1 MDFMARLAGLVPALF
16 DHAHAI
22 HRRNPLERLDG
33 AAVQVLVG
41 VEHGVG
47 VLAGGLVGHAL
58 HVGVVLGQDCRD
70 LTDHVGHVGVQA
82 GDAACG
88 ARLAHAAG
96 GVVDAVRDVAVLQ
109 VILEL
114 ADGHVGAVGL
124 GLAGAGA
131 RVRGDKRV
139 GHLDGLGRGKVT
151 AKPAQLA
158 RAQGG
163 VDGVLVNDGLAR
175 VVDQHGVWC
184 QQVNLLGANHADG
197 VCLAGY
203 VHREIVAAAAQVL
216 ERAHALHLAAQH
228 PRVLDGNERI
238 VAVDVHAQIDA
249 GVGDLG
255 THVAQAD
262 DADALALEL
271 AAHKGL
277 LGLLGV
283 DLNLGVVGVVADPVH
298 RLHHAAARKHQHAQD
313 ELLDGVAVGAGGV
326 KDDDALLGVL
336 LDGDV
341 VDAGAAAGDGANALG
356 QLVAVQVGRAHQ
368 DGVGLLGG
376 VHKLVALA
384 KLDFAVFGDVV
395 DGLDLTHGK
404 TP

>member
-1 MDFMARLAGLVPALF
+1 M
-16 DHAHAI
+16 
-22 HRRNPLERLDG
+22 
-33 AAVQVLVG
+33 
-41 VEHGVG
+41 
-47 VLAGGLVGHAL
+47 
-58 HVGVVLGQDCRD
+58 
-70 LTDHVGHVGVQA
+70 QA

-139 GHLDGLGRGKVT
+139 GHLDGLGRGKVA

-158 RAQGG
+158 LAQGG
-163 VDGVLVNDGLAR
+163 VDGVLVDDGLAR
-175 VVDQHGVWC
+175 VVDQHGVGG
-184 QQVNLLGANHADG
+184 QQVNLLGADHADG
-197 VCLAGY
+197 VGLAGY
-203 VHREIVAAAAQVL
+203 VHGEVVTAAAQVL

>member
-1 MDFMARLAGLVPALF
+1 ML
-16 DHAHAI
+16 I
-22 HRRNPLERLDG
+22 
-33 AAVQVLVG
+33 G

-47 VLAGGLVGHAL
+47 VLASGLVGHAL
-58 HVGVVLGQDCRD
+58 HIGVVLGENGRD
-70 LTDHVGHVGVQA
+70 LTDHVGHVGMQA
-82 GDAACG
+82 GNAACG

-96 GVVDAVRDVAVLQ
+96 GVVDAVRDVAVFQ

-131 RVRGDKRV
+131 RMRGDKRV
-139 GHLDGLGRGKVT
+139 GHLDGLGRGKVA
-151 AKPAQLA
+151 AKPAELA

-163 VDGVLVNDGLAR
+163 VDGVLVDDGLAC
-175 VVDQHGVWC
+175 VVDEHGARG
-184 QQVNLLGANHADG
+184 QQVDLLGADHADG
-197 VCLAGY
+197 VGLAGH
-203 VHREIVAAAAQVL
+203 VHGEVVAAAAEVL

-238 VAVDVHAQIDA
+238 VAVNVHAQVYT

-255 THVAQAD
+255 ANVAQAD

-277 LGLLGV
+277 LGFFGI
-283 DLNLGVVGVVADPVH
+283 DLDLGVVGVVAHPVH
-298 RLHHAAARKHQHAQD
+298 RLHYSAAREHQHAQD
-313 ELLDGVAVGAGGV
+313 ELLDGVAVGTGGV

-341 VDAGAAAGDGANALG
+341 VDAGAAAGDGADALG
-356 QLVAVQVGRAHQ
+356 QLVAVQVGGAHQ

-376 VHKLVALA
+376 AHKLVALA

-395 DGLDLTHGK
+395 DGLNLTHGK

>member
-1 MDFMARLAGLVPALF
+1 M
-16 DHAHAI
+16 
-22 HRRNPLERLDG
+22 
-33 AAVQVLVG
+33 LVG

-47 VLAGGLVGHAL
+47 VFASGLVGHTL
-58 HVGVVLGQDCRD
+58 HVGIVLGQDCRD
-70 LTDHVGHVGVQA
+70 LADHVRHVGVQA

-88 ARLAHAAG
+88 ARLAHAAS

-114 ADGHVGAVGL
+114 ADGHVGTVGL
-124 GLAGAGA
+124 GLASAGA

-139 GHLDGLGRGKVT
+139 GHLDGLGRGKVA

-158 RAQGG
+158 LAQGS
-163 VDGVLVNDGLAR
+163 VDGVLVNDGFAR
-175 VVDQHGVWC
+175 VVDEHGARG
-184 QQVNLLGANHADG
+184 QQVNLLGADHADG
-197 VCLAGY
+197 VGLAGH
-203 VHREIVAAAAQVL
+203 VHGEVVAAAAQIL

-238 VAVDVHAQIDA
+238 VAVDIHAQIDA

-255 THVAQAD
+255 AHVAQTD

-277 LGLLGV
+277 LGFFGI
-283 DLNLGVVGVVADPVH
+283 DLNLGVVGVVTHPVH
-298 RLHHAAARKHQHAQD
+298 RLHHAAAREHQHAQD

-356 QLVAVQVGRAHQ
+356 QLVAVQVGGAHQ

-376 VHKLVALA
+376 AHKLVALA
-384 KLDFAVFGDVV
+384 KFDLAVFSDVV
-395 DGLDLTHGK
+395 DGLNLTHGK

>member
-1 MDFMARLAGLVPALF
+1 M
-16 DHAHAI
+16 
-22 HRRNPLERLDG
+22 
-33 AAVQVLVG
+33 LVG

-58 HVGVVLGQDCRD
+58 HVGVVLGEDCRD
-70 LTDHVGHVGVQA
+70 LADHVGHVGVQA

-88 ARLAHAAG
+88 ARLAHTAG
-96 GVVDAVRDVAVLQ
+96 GVVDAVRDIAVFQ

-131 RVRGDKRV
+131 RVRGNKRI
-139 GHLDGLGRGKVT
+139 GHLDRLGRGKVA

-175 VVDQHGVWC
+175 VVNEDGARC
-184 QQVNLLGANHADG
+184 QQVDLLGADHADG
-197 VCLAGY
+197 VGLAGHVY
-203 VHREIVAAAAQVL
+203 GEVVAAAAEVL

-238 VAVDVHAQIDA
+238 VAVNVHAQIDA

-255 THVAQAD
+255 AYVAQTD
-262 DADALALEL
+262 DADALAFKL

-277 LGLLGV
+277 LGLFGI
-283 DLNLGVVGVVADPVH
+283 DLNLGVVGVVTYPVH

-313 ELLDGVAVGAGGV
+313 ELFDGVAVGAGGV
-326 KDDDALLGVL
+326 KDDDALFGVL

-341 VDAGAAAGDGANALG
+341 VDAGAAAGDGADALG

-368 DGVGLLGG
+368 DGVGLLGAAY
-376 VHKLVALA
+376 KLVALA

-395 DGLDLTHGK
+395 DGLNLTHGK